1 MTVLFLQHT
10 CPLQPFAVVRRRALR
25 GIRDHLRR
33 NDSIPIDS
41 HVCVPCFDSP
51 RPTILQEIQQAMM
64 DYQSNSN
71 GFENASKW
79 YSEIGLPLT
88 HADRRR

>member
-1 MTVLFLQHT
+1 MTI
-10 CPLQPFAVVRRRALR
+10 VRRNEFNPDRSPYSCLQSSDGSARAT
-25 GIRDHLRR
+25 
-33 NDSIPIDS
+33 IP
-41 HVCVPCFDSP
+41 
-51 RPTILQEIQQAMM
+51 QEIQQAMM